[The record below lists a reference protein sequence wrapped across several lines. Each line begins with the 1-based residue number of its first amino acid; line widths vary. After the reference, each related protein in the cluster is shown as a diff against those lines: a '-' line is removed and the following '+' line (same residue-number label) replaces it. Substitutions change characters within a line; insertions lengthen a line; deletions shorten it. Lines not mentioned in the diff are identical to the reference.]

1 LRKVITITLIVAGG
15 YFWPEI
21 SDSIWKLYNH
31 VRSNFTLESPDRLV
45 VTVETPKPAVVNTT
59 KKTPVPVEH
68 WKTIVVKEVPAATP
82 VPVAPVVEAT
92 KTPEAPAP
100 VPVPVEHKDGNSN
113 CDPYQS
119 KMKCGLK
126 AVGRLWRHKP

>member
-1 LRKVITITLIVAGG
+1 MKKVITITLIIAGG

-31 VRSNFTLESPDRLV
+31 IHSNFTLSSPDRLV
-45 VTVETPKPAVVNTT
+45 VTVETPKPVVVNTT
-59 KKTPVPVEH
+59 KKATVPVEH

-82 VPVAPVVEAT
+82 VPVAPVVET
-92 KTPEAPAP
+92 RTPEVPAP
-100 VPVPVEHKDGNSN
+100 VPVEHNDGDTN

-119 KMKCGLK
+119 RMKCGLK
-126 AVGRLWRHKP
+126 AVGRLLRHKP